1 MKNLYKKINDTWLRL
16 RRWSE
21 TSIFGYLLAGIFKI
35 ILIVIVLVGIYYVI
49 STTGIFKD
57 DSSSDPTVSDSSD
70 TANDNC
76 TVRGIELHG
85 SMLTYIPKHSETDTY
100 FNYDV
105 VASQDVDWTIKQ
117 ANDDERI
124 KAIVVEVDSPGGSPV
139 AGSEIADAIKSS
151 KKPVV
156 AFIREMG
163 ASSAYWAISSASKIF
178 ASLNSNVGGIGVT
191 SSYLSNVG
199 KNTKDGYIYEQLS
212 AGKFKDSG
220 STDKP
225 LTAEEKVLFMRDI
238 NIVYENFIA
247 VISQNRKIT
256 TDKVRGYADG
266 ATVMGATAKKMG
278 LIDEIGGLPEVE
290 QYLEKTMGEKP
301 EICW

>member
-1 MKNLYKKINDTWLRL
+1 MKQLYKKINDTWLRL
-16 RRWSE
+16 RGWSE
-21 TSIFGYLLAGIFKI
+21 TSIIGFLLGGIFKI
-35 ILIVIVLVGIYYVI
+35 ILIVIVLVGIYYAV
-49 STTGIFKD
+49 STTGAFKD
-57 DSSSDPTVSDSSD
+57 NSSVDSSVSDSSD

-85 SMLTYIPKHSETDTY
+85 TMLTYIPKHAEADTY
-100 FNYDV
+100 FNYDA

>member
-1 MKNLYKKINDTWLRL
+1 MRKLFNKINDGWLSFKK
-16 RRWSE
+16 WSDGN
-21 TSIFGYLLAGIFKI
+21 IFGYLLGSIIKI
-35 ILIVIVLVGIYYVI
+35 ILIIIVFIGIYYAV
-49 STTGIFKD
+49 SATGLLKD
-57 DSSSDPTVSDSSD
+57 DSSSDPTLSDSSD
-70 TANDNC
+70 IANDNC

-85 SMLTYIPKHSETDTY
+85 TMLTYIPKHAEADTY
-100 FNYDV
+100 FNYDT
-105 VASQDVDWTIKQ
+105 VASQDIDWTIKQ

-124 KAIVVEVDSPGGSPV
+124 KALVIEVDSPGGSPV
-139 AGSEIADAIKSS
+139 AGSEISEAIKSS

-199 KNTKDGYIYEQLS
+199 KNTKDGYTYEQLS

-220 STDKP
+220 SADKP
-225 LTAEEKVLFMRDI
+225 LTAEEKILFMRDI
-238 NIVYENFIA
+238 NIVYENFIT
-247 VISQNRKIT
+247 VISKNRKIPIE
-256 TDKVRGYADG
+256 KVRDYSDG
-266 ATVMGATAKKMG
+266 ATVMGATAKERG

-290 QYLEKTMGEKP
+290 QYLEKITGDKP

>member
-1 MKNLYKKINDTWLRL
+1 MKQLYKKINDTWLRL
-16 RRWSE
+16 RGWSE
-21 TSIFGYLLAGIFKI
+21 TSIIGFLLGGIFKI
-35 ILIVIVLVGIYYVI
+35 ILIVIVLVGIYYAV
-49 STTGIFKD
+49 STTGAFKD
-57 DSSSDPTVSDSSD
+57 NSSVDSSVSDSSD

-85 SMLTYIPKHSETDTY
+85 TMLTYIPKHSETDTY